1 MPLLIVL
8 LFISASTPKTLPEIR
23 SLYGAS
29 ISKSSASNQ
38 LIAYFTENPPK
49 NEVELAYEGAV
60 RMVKAKHV
68 FFPTD
73 KLATYNQGKNL
84 LESALSKA
92 PSNLEIRYL
101 RYSIQHESPGFLG
114 YNKNMVEDRKMLIDK
129 VSEVQDAE
137 LKSMIKSF
145 LLKAAKLNPEEK
157 KLIE

>member
-1 MPLLIVL
+1 
-8 LFISASTPKTLPEIR
+8 
-23 SLYGAS
+23 
-29 ISKSSASNQ
+29 
-38 LIAYFTENPPK
+38 
-49 NEVELAYEGAV
+49 
-60 RMVKAKHV
+60 
-68 FFPTD
+68 
-73 KLATYNQGKNL
+73 
-84 LESALSKA
+84 LSKA